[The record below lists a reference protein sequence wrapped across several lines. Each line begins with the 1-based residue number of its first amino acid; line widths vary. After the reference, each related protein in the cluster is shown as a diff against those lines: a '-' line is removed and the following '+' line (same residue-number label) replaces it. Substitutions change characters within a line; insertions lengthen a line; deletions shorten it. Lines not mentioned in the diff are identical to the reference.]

1 MEDAMSRQGIEQL
14 IDRWMTEPTFRA
26 ELRADPVAAARRIG
40 APLTTEE
47 LTALRNVD
55 WSLSDD
61 ELQARYSKS
70 GGC

>member
-1 MEDAMSRQGIEQL
+1 MSREAIEQL
-14 IDRWMTEPTFRA
+14 IDKWMNEPAFRA
-26 ELRADPVAAARRIG
+26 ELRADPVGAARRAG
-40 APLTTEE
+40 ARLTDEE

-61 ELQARYSKS
+61 ELQARYTKSS